1 MAEVTKI
8 NDPELLAEA
17 NEIVKIGNK
26 AVKQAIEENKLH
38 KLPEIK
44 YIKGQIYYVSENG
57 DLIKKQAE

>member
-57 DLIKKQAE
+57 DLIKK